1 MNFNIIKTGSAGNA
15 VTIDDRVLVDCGVPY
30 KTLGNAVRRISLVL
44 LTHIHTDHFRAATL
58 KRLAKERP
66 MLRFGCCEWLVK
78 PLLDAGVPAK
88 RIDVYQPGMEYRYGN
103 MTISPVLLKHNVPQC
118 GYKVMTDNGKAL
130 YCTDTNSL
138 DGVDAKDFD
147 LYLLEAN
154 YTDEGIRERIR
165 EKEESGEYAYE
176 YEVLENHLS
185 KEKCDD
191 FLACNAGA
199 HSEFVYLHE
208 HEERRGKC
216 KEKSSN
222 TSTTSPPMENE
233 SIGSPLNSTTISE
246 DSATS

>member
-15 VTIDDRVLVDCGVPY
+15 VTIDGRVLVDCGVPY
-30 KTLGNAVRRISLVL
+30 KTLGNAVRCISLVL
-44 LTHIHTDHFRAATL
+44 LTHIHNDHFRAATL

-118 GYKVMTDNGKAL
+118 GYKVFTDNGKAL

-138 DGVDAKDFD
+138 DGVDAKDYD

-154 YTDEGIRERIR
+154 YTDEGIKERIR

-176 YEVLENHLS
+176 YEVMQNHLS
-185 KEKCDD
+185 KEKCDN
-191 FLACNAGA
+191 FLVANAGA
-199 HSEFVYLHE
+199 HSEFIYLHE
-208 HEERRGKC
+208 HEERKGKC
-216 KEKSSN
+216 KDESTN
-222 TSTTSPPMENE
+222 TSTSLPPTE
-233 SIGSPLNSTTISE
+233 SESNGSPLNSTRISE
-246 DSATS
+246 DVTTS